1 MMWHGVNSCAS
12 PLLIAL
18 LLVAAGAAFPTG
30 TDSLPPLRDG
40 KVPQSLDELWGGY
53 DPRAEPLEAETL
65 KEWER
70 DGIVCRVVGYRIGT
84 FKGAPATMVGLYAFP
99 KGATKLPGLLQI
111 HGGGQSANLDGAVA
125 DAKRGYAP
133 LS

>member
-53 DPRAEPLEAETL
+53 DPRAE
-65 KEWER
+65 R
-70 DGIVCRVVGYRIGT
+70 SRNGSGT
-84 FKGAPATMVGLYAFP
+84 AL
-99 KGATKLPGLLQI
+99 
-111 HGGGQSANLDGAVA
+111 SAA
-125 DAKRGYAP
+125 
-133 LS
+133 